1 MEVKRDEGMNVGT
14 NPFYQPNNASYGTNW
29 QASNGTNPVQMGDIP
44 LYSDIVS
51 IFINL
56 IFSQAKA
63 SCFCLSFC
71 NSL

>member
-29 QASNGTNPVQMGDIP
+29 QASKGTNPVNMGDIP

-51 IFINL
+51 IF
-56 IFSQAKA
+56 ST
-63 SCFCLSFC
+63 
-71 NSL
+71 NSIKKKKHSAFARVL

>member
-29 QASNGTNPVQMGDIP
+29 QASNGTNPVNMGDIP

-51 IFINL
+51 I
-56 IFSQAKA
+56 
-63 SCFCLSFC
+63 LST
-71 NSL
+71 NSFKKKKH